1 MRLNEAVV
9 NEGIELVREAKV
21 ALPEEFS
28 KLPKK
33 NQNLFRRLLYE
44 RKFNLIIE
52 KNREEFVLGIAKKQ
66 LAYDNFKK
74 MPLRNKRKAK

>member
-1 MRLNEAVV
+1 MKLNEDVV
-9 NEGIELVREAKV
+9 NGGIELAREAKV

-28 KLPKK
+28 KLSKK
-33 NQNLFRRLLYE
+33 DQNLFRRLLYE

-52 KNREEFVLGIAKKQ
+52 KNREEFALGIAKKQ
-66 LAYDNFKK
+66 LAYDNLKK